1 MRALILL
8 LAVVLL
14 LALFGWISFSR
25 APGHSSV
32 NIETERIRADTNK
45 AVQSGADL
53 LHQASDKLKTETAPQ
68 TEQAPPP
75 QQEATPVVR

>member
-8 LAVVLL
+8 VVVVLL

-53 LHQASDKLKTETAPQ
+53 LHKAGGTLKSESAPQ
-68 TEQAPPP
+68 TEQAPPLP
-75 QQEATPVVR
+75 QEATPVER